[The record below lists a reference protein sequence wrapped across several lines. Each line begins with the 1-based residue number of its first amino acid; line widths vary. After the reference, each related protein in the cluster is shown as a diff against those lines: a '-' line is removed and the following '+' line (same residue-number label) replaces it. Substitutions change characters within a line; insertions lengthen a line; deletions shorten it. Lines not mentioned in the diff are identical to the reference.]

1 MNLSKLKYRLKQALF
16 FYCLLLVVGVYA
28 QRYPVQVTQTI
39 IPPYSTKLSDYATAS
54 DVKFRLNLL
63 LTDVVAN
70 NKQVRLKLRI
80 KGNGFDIQSTDFVA
94 GASQVTLNGGV
105 LQQFTNIDLAAYFQ
119 PNNLIGISPQQYNK
133 PLPEGMYSFCWEV
146 YDAYTNQQL
155 NHPTAGCSNVYLL
168 LNDPPFLNL
177 PYKGDQIVAQ
187 DPMNIIFQ
195 WTPRHTNA
203 TNVSYEFELRELWD
217 TQINPQAAFLA
228 SPNYY
233 SETTYTTTLLYNI
246 GKPTL
251 LPNRRYGWRVKAK
264 STTGVSENSIFKNDG
279 YSEIYYFTYTN
290 ACYPPTFV
298 LSEVVAKDR
307 VKLTWQGHPDHKKYH
322 VQYKRA
328 DIPDAEWFE
337 VYTYNTQAQ
346 ISNLRAGK
354 TYMFRV
360 GGTCNE
366 LTDFE
371 QSYSY
376 SHMSQFTMPAKD
388 EMGSSYNC
396 GIIPE
401 IQIDN
406 NDPLKNIG
414 INETFTAGDFPVT
427 VKQVQGGNGTFTG
440 VGYIVVPYLGDT
452 KIAVTFDAISINTDY
467 QLIEGVVKTT
477 YDPTWGDMGD
487 TNDWTQGG
495 TGNSESTEVD
505 FPVSDVQIDP
515 NGDILIIGENGEVVE
530 LPGGEDIVIT
540 DSNGQVWAVDEEGN
554 VTPQGTQAEGGASN
568 PENTNGVNN
577 NGQATAISAKGVI
590 VTFKKASN
598 SKYGFD
604 GYESNYSATKDLYK
618 KLGNDYYVPY
628 KAVAK
633 NDTETIVANLA
644 ITDSKIKPQDI
655 VFKTKDGVAI
665 TKIDSTATSYTLQL
679 KGVFDDAEI
688 ETQALVK
695 QGTKYEV
702 AGAFIQYQAT
712 PKNVKVVVVNTSNT
726 SARTIKESL
735 QNIYKQA
742 MVNLTITEI
751 NDFKNDLEA
760 LTPNGTIQSGESGFA
775 AQYTE
780 QQRQINNKLKQHSQY
795 QQDAYYLIVTDKT
808 PSSTSEKGLMPL
820 GRQFGY
826 VYTTNCSTADCVAL
840 TAAHELGHGAFQL
853 KHPFSSQSYQ
863 YAQKATNWLLDYK
876 DGTKLPFVH
885 WQTIHNPKLRIGV
898 FDRDSEG
905 QSVKTSL
912 DISLS
917 INETKYKCE
926 NGKCIKSEKGKY
938 YYSYLTPS
946 GKRVILS
953 QDYTPIFYHGISND
967 KYTHIVPGAL
977 IGFEREIEN
986 PTGKE
991 KYWSLLSSNGE
1002 NFLGYNNDFIYEE
1015 KSFDDDDNSVVI
1027 GLPFGGSSG
1036 GASKW
1041 KNYKFTLQDLE
1052 SFKEKDQKVLKV
1064 TSNEFK
1070 SLKLFSSKKP
1080 VKVKIYDN
1088 ISKILGE
1095 EQISV
1100 TESELKIL
1108 RGRYFEIPKITD
1120 FTTLI
1125 KGITTINHD
1134 EKPEVFLLI
1143 KIAEIQNRYPF
1154 LFEKYSKWFDQWN
1167 VYALTQE
1174 NYLSVSANIISTVAS
1189 FNYGVWERDN
1199 ITKQSI
1205 NNQFSSYRKWKDNL
1219 SSHNDDIYDFYKDF
1233 TISLRKYTDTQ
1244 SEGNFE
1250 CLNNLKDKTAKEI
1263 FECVEL
1269 ASNDELKLISQENRQ
1284 EAIRIIAYEGNTS
1297 DFLRDREETVVQRLI
1312 KYVPSS
1318 FNRDEFISYLTN
1330 TTISLYT
1337 TSQYGTV
1344 TNFDTPLWQV
1354 LFDKIDDSKFLFPGD
1369 NRNAVML
1376 QLLNHYYN
1384 SSQYEKDINKVVLDY
1399 QEKVLGQP
1407 VKAID
1412 ALHKQLYTFTNDYQN
1427 ILRRGFTHFKGAAA
1441 PGGIFNDPDDFYF
1454 SIDAEIKG
1462 FNKIHLKQ
1470 KLKWGFIPN
1479 TLHEDDFGPFDL
1491 SLMLNISKE
1500 SLLNGFS
1507 LKDKEGRPQSVP
1519 LPAIMLYYASEVGN
1533 EQTKSD
1539 IIQSVIDVATLPI
1552 PATKLS
1558 QLGKVF
1564 YYADKISSVSS
1575 LMATANREDNPEL
1588 SRFYNRLS
1596 IVTGVAS
1603 IGDMVT
1609 PNKLL
1614 KEVIS
1619 SKSLAKSAD
1628 DIVEDVIKFTEEI
1641 ESLPVGKL
1649 NAVEIGVSRRILEGN
1664 LEEFKAL
1671 NLIDETKR
1679 IKIVNALDKLGKGL
1693 DFDISKHLVVL
1704 GENIDLTK
1712 LITFENKNKDG
1723 ILDLVIHGDAE
1734 RFMIDGEYVENITDI
1749 ANWLKNNRSE
1759 VKEIRLLSCTDI
1771 AGAQNLVDH
1780 LGEGYK
1786 VYATDGFVRVHGDGS
1801 ITNVPRNIGG
1811 ESKWYELKSNANKV
1825 ELPENARPRGPDAS
1839 QLDDVDFLDEFIE
1852 LSNRSKRETIL
1863 ASIEEGY
1870 YGKDIIKKFEKESD
1884 KEAFISDLL
1893 VFEST
1898 HNISKSNLLGNN
1910 ISQLNEKIVEAW
1922 LQAKDYPTL
1931 RMDFKILKGLSESG
1945 SLDNFIEVVL
1955 KNSSVGLLE
1964 SRLRLFGLNKCAD
1977 AVKRR
1982 GDVFVNTLRLLE
1994 NGDLEIG
2001 SFKDLVELY
2010 SFMRNG
2016 KKITKKE
2023 GINWLNYF
2031 RESLKK
2037 GEDFNGFEAHH
2048 IFPVELF
2055 QRKSFYTWYE
2065 NYGYSLYS
2073 YNATNNVENLI
2084 MVEKFLTNPKSNIS
2098 GVHAPHPNY
2107 SESIGEYFD
2116 KLFDDLSKKYDFK
2129 DKNQLIEAMEDFHD
2143 KLDELRYNIKQ
2154 EIINKS
2160 IKGNIKIDEL
2170 WKGNNFN
2177 NVKPN

>member
-1 MNLSKLKYRLKQALF
+1 MNVSKLKYRLKQSLF

-54 DVKFRLNLL
+54 DVKFRLNVL

-70 NKQVRLKLRI
+70 NKQVRLKLHI

-94 GASQVTLNGGV
+94 GASQVILNGGV

-155 NHPTAGCSNVYLL
+155 NHPTAGCSNVYLV

-217 TQINPQAAFLA
+217 TQVDPQAAFLA

-307 VKLTWQGHPDHKKYH
+307 IKLTWQGHPDHKKYH

-346 ISNLRAGK
+346 ISNLREGK

-366 LTDFE
+366 LTDFD
-371 QSYSY
+371 QNYSY

-427 VKQVQGGNGTFTG
+427 VKQIQGGNGTFTG

-495 TGNSESTEVD
+495 TGNSESTEVG

-515 NGDILIIGENGEVVE
+515 NGDILVIGENGELVE

-618 KLGNDYYVPY
+618 KLGNNYYVPY

-735 QNIYKQA
+735 QNIYQQA

-808 PSSTSEKGLMPL
+808 PSSANEKGLMPL

-826 VYTTNCSTADCVAL
+826 IYIANAPPSGAGGL
-840 TAAHELGHGAFQL
+840 AAHELGHGAFQL

-876 DGTKLPFVH
+876 GGTKLPFVH
-885 WQTIHNPKLRIGV
+885 WQAIHNPKLRIGI
-898 FDRDSEG
+898 FDKDGEGEQSFEEDPITQMLQNLSKNSGYKHFAIKHCKECKDSPIKEKFDSPYQRIDQTKLSSSLQEYVKIGLKENEEGNLTGYQLIADGKDKQCVILYYQSGAKLGDEDSYIKTPHNKDISEG
-905 QSVKTSL
+905 LWLIDIEYQEEINCSSQGNDLDFCTSV
-912 DISLS
+912 LS
-917 INETKYKCE
+917 TTDFNF
-926 NGKCIKSEKGKY
+926 SE
-938 YYSYLTPS
+938 SYLKNLYQAVS
-946 GKRVILS
+946 LCIEDDS
-953 QDYTPIFYHGISND
+953 QQS
-967 KYTHIVPGAL
+967 
-977 IGFEREIEN
+977 
-986 PTGKE
+986 
-991 KYWSLLSSNGE
+991 
-1002 NFLGYNNDFIYEE
+1002 
-1015 KSFDDDDNSVVI
+1015 
-1027 GLPFGGSSG
+1027 
-1036 GASKW
+1036 
-1041 KNYKFTLQDLE
+1041 
-1052 SFKEKDQKVLKV
+1052 
-1064 TSNEFK
+1064 
-1070 SLKLFSSKKP
+1070 
-1080 VKVKIYDN
+1080 
-1088 ISKILGE
+1088 
-1095 EQISV
+1095 
-1100 TESELKIL
+1100 
-1108 RGRYFEIPKITD
+1108 
-1120 FTTLI
+1120 
-1125 KGITTINHD
+1125 
-1134 EKPEVFLLI
+1134 
-1143 KIAEIQNRYPF
+1143 IAEITDLLKNLQKQVRTKQGVQFAQNGKVYQLNTDGEAIVVQNELTDEQITKGEWEGNDEVKMRFTINSKNLLELKAFGFKKDLP
-1154 LFEKYSKWFDQWN
+1154 LASGKEASLIDLANHIKEKSNTFFTEYTVRNAKVTPQQLGKNLNDGSTFADGDQLNIDNESSFVKITSEGIGIVTTLLKKAEVEKN
-1167 VYALTQE
+1167 VYLEKEKEKTTIHAPGLVTGTVEAGVTAVTDITSMCVMVYDLATDKKTRKEAYDGFVQLKTKVQE
-1174 NYLSVSANIISTVAS
+1174 NKKTIIPIFIDVLSAAVSGNSTAEWKKIKDPDTDKGEKSHLGSRGVVTTVKTVIAGAYFIKELPEIVENVA
-1189 FNYGVWERDN
+1189 
-1199 ITKQSI
+1199 K
-1205 NNQFSSYRKWKDNL
+1205 
-1219 SSHNDDIYDFYKDF
+1219 
-1233 TISLRKYTDTQ
+1233 
-1244 SEGNFE
+1244 
-1250 CLNNLKDKTAKEI
+1250 
-1263 FECVEL
+1263 
-1269 ASNDELKLISQENRQ
+1269 
-1284 EAIRIIAYEGNTS
+1284 
-1297 DFLRDREETVVQRLI
+1297 
-1312 KYVPSS
+1312 
-1318 FNRDEFISYLTN
+1318 
-1330 TTISLYT
+1330 
-1337 TSQYGTV
+1337 
-1344 TNFDTPLWQV
+1344 
-1354 LFDKIDDSKFLFPGD
+1354 KIDDIVKVFKNVDELVSSILK
-1369 NRNAVML
+1369 NR
-1376 QLLNHYYN
+1376 
-1384 SSQYEKDINKVVLDY
+1384 KKVREVLDTEEGIAY
-1399 QEKVLGQP
+1399 AQKYFKKYVKDQNFEEWWAYAKRYDLKDDLNFEVHHVIPIKVFEKNKELQELLFWANQQEKKFNFNGIDNGIPLQKK
-1407 VKAID
+1407 KAKID
-1412 ALHKQLYTFTNDYQN
+1412 LNGHTNHPKYDIAITDKIN
-1427 ILRRGFTHFKGAAA
+1427 DILTNAK
-1441 PGGIFNDPDDFYF
+1441 NEQ
-1454 SIDAEIKG
+1454 DA
-1462 FNKIHLKQ
+1462 FNKIINLINDTKN
-1470 KLKWGFIPN
+1470 KL
-1479 TLHEDDFGPFDL
+1479 ERDV
-1491 SLMLNISKE
+1491 
-1500 SLLNGFS
+1500 LL
-1507 LKDKEGRPQSVP
+1507 
-1519 LPAIMLYYASEVGN
+1519 
-1533 EQTKSD
+1533 
-1539 IIQSVIDVATLPI
+1539 
-1552 PATKLS
+1552 
-1558 QLGKVF
+1558 
-1564 YYADKISSVSS
+1564 
-1575 LMATANREDNPEL
+1575 
-1588 SRFYNRLS
+1588 
-1596 IVTGVAS
+1596 
-1603 IGDMVT
+1603 GDM
-1609 PNKLL
+1609 
-1614 KEVIS
+1614 
-1619 SKSLAKSAD
+1619 
-1628 DIVEDVIKFTEEI
+1628 DV
-1641 ESLPVGKL
+1641 
-1649 NAVEIGVSRRILEGN
+1649 NQ
-1664 LEEFKAL
+1664 
-1671 NLIDETKR
+1671 
-1679 IKIVNALDKLGKGL
+1679 
-1693 DFDISKHLVVL
+1693 
-1704 GENIDLTK
+1704 
-1712 LITFENKNKDG
+1712 IT
-1723 ILDLVIHGDAE
+1723 
-1734 RFMIDGEYVENITDI
+1734 
-1749 ANWLKNNRSE
+1749 
-1759 VKEIRLLSCTDI
+1759 
-1771 AGAQNLVDH
+1771 
-1780 LGEGYK
+1780 
-1786 VYATDGFVRVHGDGS
+1786 
-1801 ITNVPRNIGG
+1801 
-1811 ESKWYELKSNANKV
+1811 
-1825 ELPENARPRGPDAS
+1825 
-1839 QLDDVDFLDEFIE
+1839 
-1852 LSNRSKRETIL
+1852 
-1863 ASIEEGY
+1863 
-1870 YGKDIIKKFEKESD
+1870 
-1884 KEAFISDLL
+1884 
-1893 VFEST
+1893 
-1898 HNISKSNLLGNN
+1898 
-1910 ISQLNEKIVEAW
+1910 
-1922 LQAKDYPTL
+1922 
-1931 RMDFKILKGLSESG
+1931 
-1945 SLDNFIEVVL
+1945 
-1955 KNSSVGLLE
+1955 
-1964 SRLRLFGLNKCAD
+1964 
-1977 AVKRR
+1977 
-1982 GDVFVNTLRLLE
+1982 
-1994 NGDLEIG
+1994 
-2001 SFKDLVELY
+2001 SF
-2010 SFMRNG
+2010 
-2016 KKITKKE
+2016 
-2023 GINWLNYF
+2023 
-2031 RESLKK
+2031 
-2037 GEDFNGFEAHH
+2037 
-2048 IFPVELF
+2048 
-2055 QRKSFYTWYE
+2055 
-2065 NYGYSLYS
+2065 
-2073 YNATNNVENLI
+2073 
-2084 MVEKFLTNPKSNIS
+2084 
-2098 GVHAPHPNY
+2098 
-2107 SESIGEYFD
+2107 
-2116 KLFDDLSKKYDFK
+2116 
-2129 DKNQLIEAMEDFHD
+2129 
-2143 KLDELRYNIKQ
+2143 
-2154 EIINKS
+2154 
-2160 IKGNIKIDEL
+2160 
-2170 WKGNNFN
+2170 
-2177 NVKPN
+2177 

>member
-1 MNLSKLKYRLKQALF
+1 MNLSKLKYRLKQSLF

-80 KGNGFDIQSTDFVA
+80 KGNGFDIQSTDFVT
-94 GASQVTLNGGV
+94 GASQVILNGGV

-217 TQINPQAAFLA
+217 TQVNPQAAFLA

-346 ISNLRAGK
+346 ISNLREGK

-366 LTDFE
+366 LTDFD
-371 QSYSY
+371 QNYSY

-440 VGYIVVPYLGDT
+440 VGYIVVPYLADT
-452 KIAVTFDAISINTDY
+452 KIAVTFDNISINTDY

-477 YDPTWGDMGD
+477 YDPTWGDMED

-515 NGDILIIGENGEVVE
+515 NGDILVIGENGEVVE

-554 VTPQGTQAEGGASN
+554 VTPQGTQAEGGAST

-604 GYESNYSATKDLYK
+604 SYESNYSATKDLYK
-618 KLGNDYYVPY
+618 KLGNNYYVPY

-655 VFKTKDGVAI
+655 VFKTKEGVAI

-679 KGVFDDAEI
+679 KGIFDDAEI

-726 SARTIKESL
+726 NVRTIKESL

-751 NDFKNDLEA
+751 NDFKNDLETLA
-760 LTPNGTIQSGESGFA
+760 PDGIIQSGESGFA

-795 QQDAYYLIVTDKT
+795 QQDAYYLIVTDKI
-808 PSSTSEKGLMPL
+808 PSSASEKGLMPL

-840 TAAHELGHGAFQL
+840 TTAHELGHGAFQL

-905 QSVKTSL
+905 QSTVVSSIPKEFVNSDKKTLTFMTLNGSYITLPKGVKELTFSTGLDNFDKFIEYPVGALIKFNINDVTFKAEVTRSSILSNIAKGDLTFTYKGFKSLGDGHFYGTKKEEKDYNKFEEGKVIALIPHYTTKYNDPYNLSGTIESGYQLIKIPRQDLSFSPKTGEQVTFNLLDDYTSISKFFSGYRSNPKPSKSYSYKEIPFNSQFEL
-912 DISLS
+912 QAEYVNPILKDFSWTDKHAILAKYAVLNNAQPELFKSFFKQKYGEKSYTDIFKELNIDKLKETYIDLINSFSKERDSLIEELHNLLATVKVDTPS
-917 INETKYKCE
+917 LVAVESVRINEILKQLTTEQIE
-926 NGKCIKSEKGKY
+926 NYINPDQRETAIELLLSVNGETHYEKGKGVENKFDKQILKLVKFARKGDKQEVLISLTQKDYKLFWKSIEKLDEDIISEFLNLYTQYVNEKGSDIKYRTDILTELTDTKKDDWGNKTEKVFASIISNLENRSQDQADLVKYFESKPEVLKNAFNKLDNFVKVEELANFVFTICSWKVKLGDTSGINEEAFKEYAEVNYLAGTSYDAVKYIKPISQEHNYIPYFRESWIKSAQRGDNY
-938 YYSYLTPS
+938 YLDTKFTDNKINLELYRYGHEIISDSYSPLEYVYVHFREDSSYKTHQFKKGTGLKVPAIFIHWLDDSVDDDQNMAVARVVGNIIAIAAAPSTFGASLAPFVVNVEVAANLIDIYVTVNRQELIDTGLQEELAYWDAAFAIYSLKDLPDAIVGLGMAGKGFINTIDNFAGAIQQNRTILKSENLNNAVDAFHAIESTAKKEEVIKVLDEMLYVLKYKNPQKLDPVSKLINYRTYFKFRTKLATEFKKGAPTIIDIEASGVDFKPSLVYTNGSSKVNLGTLEFNSSNVLVLSDSKRLLPS
-946 GKRVILS
+946 GITNTEELATIKNVLVETTVGSKGVKNISVVKNLDDGEVYITLAGTPGVDVSEYKVPELEEIMRKLNPEGLTKNCFTVALKYQHETQKGIEVVIEEIAKKYRNGVSSYDVSKHIKEVFGEGNVREYPVSNSYEKLIETLQKIQQKRVILNAGLKS
-953 QDYTPIFYHGISND
+953 SASISGLNYHVINGRKLGDKWELVDLQNGTRYDQEFVDRVFSRVKVYEIKYPDYTYPSRNKLKQELSTEVHKWID
-967 KYTHIVPGAL
+967 
-977 IGFEREIEN
+977 EI
-986 PTGKE
+986 P
-991 KYWSLLSSNGE
+991 
-1002 NFLGYNNDFIYEE
+1002 NDFLSIIE
-1015 KSFDDDDNSVVI
+1015 K
-1027 GLPFGGSSG
+1027 LPD
-1036 GASKW
+1036 
-1041 KNYKFTLQDLE
+1041 T
-1052 SFKEKDQKVLKV
+1052 
-1064 TSNEFK
+1064 
-1070 SLKLFSSKKP
+1070 
-1080 VKVKIYDN
+1080 
-1088 ISKILGE
+1088 
-1095 EQISV
+1095 
-1100 TESELKIL
+1100 ELKKFVNDFENDYTKLSEFNKESIL
-1108 RGRYFEIPKITD
+1108 FRVWK
-1120 FTTLI
+1120 
-1125 KGITTINHD
+1125 
-1134 EKPEVFLLI
+1134 
-1143 KIAEIQNRYPF
+1143 A
-1154 LFEKYSKWFDQWN
+1154 FD
-1167 VYALTQE
+1167 
-1174 NYLSVSANIISTVAS
+1174 
-1189 FNYGVWERDN
+1189 
-1199 ITKQSI
+1199 
-1205 NNQFSSYRKWKDNL
+1205 
-1219 SSHNDDIYDFYKDF
+1219 
-1233 TISLRKYTDTQ
+1233 
-1244 SEGNFE
+1244 
-1250 CLNNLKDKTAKEI
+1250 
-1263 FECVEL
+1263 
-1269 ASNDELKLISQENRQ
+1269 
-1284 EAIRIIAYEGNTS
+1284 
-1297 DFLRDREETVVQRLI
+1297 
-1312 KYVPSS
+1312 
-1318 FNRDEFISYLTN
+1318 
-1330 TTISLYT
+1330 
-1337 TSQYGTV
+1337 
-1344 TNFDTPLWQV
+1344 
-1354 LFDKIDDSKFLFPGD
+1354 
-1369 NRNAVML
+1369 
-1376 QLLNHYYN
+1376 
-1384 SSQYEKDINKVVLDY
+1384 EKDI
-1399 QEKVLGQP
+1399 P
-1407 VKAID
+1407 
-1412 ALHKQLYTFTNDYQN
+1412 
-1427 ILRRGFTHFKGAAA
+1427 
-1441 PGGIFNDPDDFYF
+1441 
-1454 SIDAEIKG
+1454 
-1462 FNKIHLKQ
+1462 
-1470 KLKWGFIPN
+1470 
-1479 TLHEDDFGPFDL
+1479 
-1491 SLMLNISKE
+1491 
-1500 SLLNGFS
+1500 
-1507 LKDKEGRPQSVP
+1507 
-1519 LPAIMLYYASEVGN
+1519 
-1533 EQTKSD
+1533 
-1539 IIQSVIDVATLPI
+1539 
-1552 PATKLS
+1552 
-1558 QLGKVF
+1558 
-1564 YYADKISSVSS
+1564 
-1575 LMATANREDNPEL
+1575 
-1588 SRFYNRLS
+1588 
-1596 IVTGVAS
+1596 
-1603 IGDMVT
+1603 
-1609 PNKLL
+1609 
-1614 KEVIS
+1614 
-1619 SKSLAKSAD
+1619 
-1628 DIVEDVIKFTEEI
+1628 
-1641 ESLPVGKL
+1641 
-1649 NAVEIGVSRRILEGN
+1649 
-1664 LEEFKAL
+1664 
-1671 NLIDETKR
+1671 
-1679 IKIVNALDKLGKGL
+1679 
-1693 DFDISKHLVVL
+1693 
-1704 GENIDLTK
+1704 
-1712 LITFENKNKDG
+1712 
-1723 ILDLVIHGDAE
+1723 
-1734 RFMIDGEYVENITDI
+1734 
-1749 ANWLKNNRSE
+1749 LKNN
-1759 VKEIRLLSCTDI
+1759 
-1771 AGAQNLVDH
+1771 
-1780 LGEGYK
+1780 
-1786 VYATDGFVRVHGDGS
+1786 
-1801 ITNVPRNIGG
+1801 
-1811 ESKWYELKSNANKV
+1811 
-1825 ELPENARPRGPDAS
+1825 
-1839 QLDDVDFLDEFIE
+1839 IE
-1852 LSNRSKRETIL
+1852 
-1863 ASIEEGY
+1863 A
-1870 YGKDIIKKFEKESD
+1870 
-1884 KEAFISDLL
+1884 
-1893 VFEST
+1893 
-1898 HNISKSNLLGNN
+1898 
-1910 ISQLNEKIVEAW
+1910 
-1922 LQAKDYPTL
+1922 
-1931 RMDFKILKGLSESG
+1931 
-1945 SLDNFIEVVL
+1945 
-1955 KNSSVGLLE
+1955 
-1964 SRLRLFGLNKCAD
+1964 
-1977 AVKRR
+1977 
-1982 GDVFVNTLRLLE
+1982 
-1994 NGDLEIG
+1994 
-2001 SFKDLVELY
+2001 
-2010 SFMRNG
+2010 
-2016 KKITKKE
+2016 
-2023 GINWLNYF
+2023 
-2031 RESLKK
+2031 LKK
-2037 GEDFNGFEAHH
+2037 AK
-2048 IFPVELF
+2048 PV
-2055 QRKSFYTWYE
+2055 
-2065 NYGYSLYS
+2065 
-2073 YNATNNVENLI
+2073 I
-2084 MVEKFLTNPKSNIS
+2084 C
-2098 GVHAPHPNY
+2098 
-2107 SESIGEYFD
+2107 
-2116 KLFDDLSKKYDFK
+2116 KY
-2129 DKNQLIEAMEDFHD
+2129 
-2143 KLDELRYNIKQ
+2143 
-2154 EIINKS
+2154 
-2160 IKGNIKIDEL
+2160 
-2170 WKGNNFN
+2170 
-2177 NVKPN
+2177 